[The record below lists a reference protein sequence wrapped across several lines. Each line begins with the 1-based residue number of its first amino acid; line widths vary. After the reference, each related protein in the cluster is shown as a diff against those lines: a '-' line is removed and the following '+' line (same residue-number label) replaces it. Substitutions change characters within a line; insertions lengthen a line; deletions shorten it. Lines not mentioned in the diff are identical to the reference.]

1 MLLELT
7 VRNLGVIDELGLVFQ
22 PGMTALTGETGA
34 GKTLVVEA
42 IELLVGGRADASL
55 VRPGADEAWVEGRF
69 VDADGAEVI
78 LGRAIPVSGRSRG
91 YIDGRMAAVGA
102 LAEAGGRL
110 VDLHGQHAH
119 QSLLS
124 PAVQRRALDAFGR
137 VDHTDLDA
145 ARARLKEVEAGLA
158 ALGGDARERARE
170 LDLVRFQ
177 LAEVDAAQLADPDE
191 EAALERE
198 EAVLAEAGAWREAAA
213 NALAALHGEGGA
225 VDAIGSAVAFA
236 RGRSGE
242 SPFHDVADRLAGVLA
257 ELSDAA
263 VDLRDVADAISE
275 DPSRLDRVQERRQVL
290 RGLRRK
296 YGDTLADVIA
306 FAADARARLRDL
318 ESYEERATAL
328 EADRATTVKAV
339 ALAAAEVHAA
349 RRIAAPKLA
358 KAVEAHL
365 IELAMANAAF
375 GVEVEGDA
383 PGDVVYTLSANLGE
397 PLLPLAKVASG
408 GELARTMLAARLV
421 LTAGPPTLVF
431 DEVDAGIGGEA
442 AIAVGRALAGVARQ
456 PDRQVLVV
464 THLPQ
469 VAAFADVQVAVVKRE
484 EGGRTIAGA
493 RAVEGE
499 DRLEEL
505 SRMLSG
511 QPRSASARSHAAEL
525 LATAAAAAPRAS
537 SRRA

>member
-493 RAVEGE
+493 SAGE
-499 DRLEEL
+499 
-505 SRMLSG
+505 
-511 QPRSASARSHAAEL
+511 
-525 LATAAAAAPRAS
+525 
-537 SRRA
+537 